1 MTHRGGFS
9 WTPAV
14 GVELDRKAVV
24 KSDPAPSTGCGTPT
38 PSIMCDVDNM
48 SAVPSRKNKTATFIS
63 DYVILRR
70 YLLISWYFHLNN
82 EDDADASNENPL
94 W

>member
-1 MTHRGGFS
+1 M
-9 WTPAV
+9 

-63 DYVILRR
+63 DYVMLRR

-82 EDDADASNENPL
+82 EDDADASNETPL